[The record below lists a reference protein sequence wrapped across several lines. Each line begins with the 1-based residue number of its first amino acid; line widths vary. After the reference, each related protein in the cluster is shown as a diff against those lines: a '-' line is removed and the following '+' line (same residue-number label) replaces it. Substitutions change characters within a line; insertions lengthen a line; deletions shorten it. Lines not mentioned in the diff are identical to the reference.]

1 MARALG
7 HDLLRQVN
15 GAERRGQLHA
25 ALWLLASLAG
35 SVAFATAYALGGSTQ
50 IEGAALALAFFGIAG
65 ALIAWSRE
73 LLAHEQVSDPQH
85 PLRSDDK
92 VRADAVSQVLAGEA
106 EIVGRRTWLMR
117 LGWGALGF
125 LGIAALFPIRSLG
138 PSPENQIG
146 RSGWKAGTRLVRED
160 GTLVRADLLDVGSVV
175 TAFPEGQVGP
185 DHVMNMANDAIMLV
199 RVQEDRLRM
208 PKARRDWA
216 PRGFVAYSKVC
227 THAGC
232 PVALYR
238 EGPQQLMCP
247 CHQSTFDVL
256 DGGTV
261 LFGPAARALPQLPIR
276 LDPDGALRAGGTMS
290 DFVGPD
296 AWETG

>member
-1 MARALG
+1 MNR
-7 HDLLRQVN
+7 R
-15 GAERRGQLHA
+15 ERRGELHA
-25 ALWLLASLAG
+25 ALWLALSVAG
-35 SVAFATAYALGGSTQ
+35 SVTFAAAFALGGSTQ
-50 IEGAALALAFFGIAG
+50 LEGAGLAAAFFGIAG
-65 ALIAWSRE
+65 ALIVWSRE
-73 LLAHEQVSDPQH
+73 LMPHQQVSDPQH
-85 PLRSDDK
+85 PLRSDE
-92 VRADAVSQVLAGEA
+92 REREDAVSQLTSGTA
-106 EIVGRRTWLMR
+106 EIVARRTWLMR
-117 LGWGALGF
+117 FGWSTLGF
-125 LGIAALFPIRSLG
+125 LGLAALFPIRSLG

-160 GTLVRADLLDVGSVV
+160 GSPVRAELLEVGSVV
-175 TAFPEGQVGP
+175 TAFPEGDVGP
-185 DHVMNMANDAIMLV
+185 DKLMNMANDAIMLV
-199 RVQEDRLRM
+199 RVQEDHLRM
-208 PKARRDWA
+208 PDARRDWA

-276 LDPDGALRAGGTMS
+276 VDADGTLRSGGTMS

>member
-1 MARALG
+1 MTSKERG
-7 HDLLRQVN
+7 GELR
-15 GAERRGQLHA
+15 A
-25 ALWLLASLAG
+25 ALWLLLSLAG
-35 SVAFATAYALGGSTQ
+35 SVTFATSFVRGGQTQ
-50 IEGAALALAFFGIAG
+50 IEGIGLAAALFGIAG
-65 ALIAWSRE
+65 ALIAWSRD
-73 LLAHEQVSDPQH
+73 LLPHEQTSDPQH
-85 PLRSDDK
+85 PLGTLERE
-92 VRADAVSQVLAGEA
+92 RGDAVSLIESGAT

-117 LGWGALGF
+117 LGWSALGF

-146 RSGWKAGTRLVRED
+146 RTGWKAGTRLVRED
-160 GTLVRADLLDVGSVV
+160 GSPVTADTIQTGSVV

-185 DHVMNMANDAIMLV
+185 DHLTNMANDVVMLV
-199 RVQEDRLRM
+199 RVPEDQLRM
-208 PKARRDWA
+208 PGERRDWT
-216 PRGFVAYSKVC
+216 PQGFVAYSKVC

-276 LDPDGALRAGGTMS
+276 VDSDGTLRAGGTMS

>member
-1 MARALG
+1 
-7 HDLLRQVN
+7 VN
-15 GAERRGQLHA
+15 RAERRGQVRA
-25 ALWLLASLAG
+25 ALWLLASIAG
-35 SVAFATAYALGGSTQ
+35 SVTFAAAFALGGSTQ
-50 IEGAALALAFFGIAG
+50 VEGVGLAVALFGIAG
-65 ALIAWSRE
+65 ALITFSRE
-73 LLAHEQVSDPQH
+73 LLPHEQVTDPQH
-85 PLRSDDK
+85 PLRSDDDE
-92 VRADAVSQVLAGEA
+92 RDDAVSRLLAGEG
-106 EIVGRRTWLMR
+106 EILARRTWLAR

-160 GTLVRADLLDVGSVV
+160 GSLVRADALEVGSVV
-175 TAFPEGQVGP
+175 TAFPEGEVGP
-185 DHVMNMANDAIMLV
+185 DRLMNMANDAVMLV
-199 RVQEDRLRM
+199 RVQEDHLRM
-208 PKARRDWA
+208 PDARRDWV
-216 PRGFVAYSKVC
+216 PQGFVAYSKVC

-276 LDPDGALRAGGTMS
+276 LDADGTLRAGGTMS

>member
-1 MARALG
+1 MNR
-7 HDLLRQVN
+7 
-15 GAERRGQLHA
+15 AERRGQLHA
-25 ALWLLASLAG
+25 ALWLALSVAG
-35 SVAFATAYALGGSTQ
+35 SVTFAAAFVLGGSTQ
-50 IEGAALALAFFGIAG
+50 IEGAGLAAAFFGIAG
-65 ALIAWSRE
+65 ALITWSRE
-73 LLAHEQVSDPQH
+73 LMPHEQVSDPQH
-85 PLRSDDK
+85 PLRSDE
-92 VRADAVSQVLAGEA
+92 REREDAVSQLAGGAA
-106 EIVGRRTWLMR
+106 EIVARRTWLMR
-117 LGWGALGF
+117 FGWGALGF
-125 LGIAALFPIRSLG
+125 LGLAALFPIRSLG

-160 GTLVRADLLDVGSVV
+160 GSPVRAELLEVGSVV

-185 DHVMNMANDAIMLV
+185 DKLMNMANDAIMLV
-199 RVQEDRLRM
+199 RVQEDHLRM
-208 PKARRDWA
+208 PDARRDWA

-276 LDPDGALRAGGTMS
+276 VEADGTLLSGGTMS

>member
-1 MARALG
+1 
-7 HDLLRQVN
+7 VSS
-15 GAERRGQLHA
+15 AERRGQLHA
-25 ALWLLASLAG
+25 ALWLLLSIAG
-35 SVAFATAYALGGSTQ
+35 SAAFATAFALGGSTQ
-50 IEGAALALAFFGIAG
+50 IEGVGLALALFGIAG

-73 LLAHEQVSDPQH
+73 LMAHEQVSDPQH
-85 PLRSDDK
+85 PLRSDES
-92 VRADAVSQVLAGEA
+92 VRGDAVSQLVAGEA
-106 EIVGRRTWLMR
+106 EIVARRTWLVR
-117 LGWGALGF
+117 LGLGALGA

-138 PSPENQIG
+138 PSPENRIG
-146 RSGWKAGTRLVRED
+146 RSAWKAGLRLVRED
-160 GTLVRADLLDVGSVV
+160 GSLVRADLLEVGSVV
-175 TAFPEGQVGP
+175 TAFPEGEIGP
-185 DHVMNMANDAIMLV
+185 DKLVDMANDAVMLV
-199 RVQEDRLRM
+199 RVQEDHLRM
-208 PKARRDWA
+208 PEARRGWA
-216 PRGFVAYSKVC
+216 PQGFVAYSKVC

-276 LDPDGALRAGGTMS
+276 LDADGTLRAGGTMS